1 MKVSFYKITTNNNK
15 IKSDKN
21 MVKVLKSWENTDK
34 TYMESFYS
42 IAGNSILH
50 WRTQY
55 KGEEQEI
62 KRIIESYSSII
73 DLEETK
79 EVMHLI
85 SDLNE
90 LFKEKLEMIKSV
102 K

>member
-1 MKVSFYKITTNNNK
+1 MN
-15 IKSDKN
+15 
-21 MVKVLKSWENTDK
+21 
-34 TYMESFYS
+34 
-42 IAGNSILH
+42 
-50 WRTQY
+50 
-55 KGEEQEI
+55 QEI

-85 SDLNE
+85 SDLDE
-90 LFKEKLEMIKSV
+90 LFKEKMEMIKSV